1 MAEGCECGCAYEL
14 SKQVSPS
21 CTDRVLASG
30 IGVEALIYF
39 KSNCKKGVI
48 NISIVR
54 TESSKTWNNSAQSLK
69 DEVRLTQI
77 LSI

>member
-1 MAEGCECGCAYEL
+1 MAEGCEFGCTYEL

-21 CTDRVLASG
+21 CEDRVLASR

-48 NISIVR
+48 NVSVVR
-54 TESSKTWNNSAQSLK
+54 TESSKAWNNKVQSLK